1 MSYKNG
7 AKYIKLRSLYEGYVD
22 EDIIVASANESVS
35 DITKYHII
43 VDGRIVET
51 ILEDDAAEDEFSI
64 IDALYYLK
72 HGVPNKSKC
81 EVKDDLT
88 RDEVDML
95 FRDDEVPQKFKNKKL
110 C

>member
-22 EDIIVASANESVS
+22 EDIIVAAANESVS

-51 ILEDDAAEDEFSI
+51 ISEDDTAEDEFSI

-95 FRDDEVPQKFKNKKL
+95 FKDYEVPQKFKK
-110 C
+110 

>member
-7 AKYIKLRSLYEGYVD
+7 AKYIKLRSLYEGNID
-22 EDIIVASANESVS
+22 EVIIVAAANESIN

-51 ILEDDAAEDEFSI
+51 ISEDDTAEDEFSI

-72 HGVPNKSKC
+72 HGVPQKSKC

-95 FRDDEVPQKFKNKKL
+95 FRDDEVPQKFKDK
-110 C
+110 

>member
-7 AKYIKLRSLYEGYVD
+7 AKYIKLRSVYEGYVD
-22 EDIIVASANESVS
+22 EDIIVAAANESVS

-72 HGVPNKSKC
+72 HGVPQKSKC

-95 FRDDEVPQKFKNKKL
+95 FKDEEVPQKFKDK
-110 C
+110 

>member
-1 MSYKNG
+1 MAYKNG

-22 EDIIVASANESVS
+22 EDIIVAAANESVT

-51 ILEDDAAEDEFSI
+51 ISEDDTAEDEFSI

-95 FRDDEVPQKFKNKKL
+95 FKDNEVPQKFKDK
-110 C
+110 

>member
-7 AKYIKLRSLYEGYVD
+7 AKYINLRSLYEGNVD

-81 EVKDDLT
+81 EVKNDLT

-95 FRDDEVPQKFKNKKL
+95 FKDDEVPQKFKDK
-110 C
+110 